1 MMKRTSLILIF
12 LVSVFILIL
21 PEQGMSQYATKKV
34 RSVHQEYT
42 DSLKAVEYDYIFPF
56 WGQGAYS
63 KGFDIPYPA
72 GIMAN
77 FMWLRQGILID
88 NLQLGFYNSERDV
101 PLTDISFI
109 EFGDNINT
117 SWTAN
122 TRLDLWLFPFLNVY
136 GIFGYGNSRTEV
148 TLKYPIEFTSVVDQG
163 ISTVGV
169 GAMGAFGV
177 GPGWVS
183 VDGNMTWN
191 KPELLEKPVRVSV
204 LGIRVGH
211 TFVFK
216 NRRDRNIAVWAGA
229 MRANMSSETTGE
241 IPMRD
246 ALPSSVYDR
255 RDEFVNNYWDWY
267 NSLDPSKP
275 LDQKK
280 IEAADKVLTPIVET
294 VENLGEG
301 TVRYSMDK
309 QVKEMWN
316 GIFGAQFQL
325 NKRWMFRA
333 EAGLIGDRK
342 SILGSVNYRFLI

>member
-1 MMKRTSLILIF
+1 MRPIFISLIIFITLSF
-12 LVSVFILIL
+12 LVFDF
-21 PEQGMSQYATKKV
+21 GHAQYATKKV
-34 RSVHQEYT
+34 RSAHQEYT
-42 DSLKAVEYDYIFPF
+42 DSLKRVEYKYIFPF
-56 WGQGAYS
+56 WGQGAYR

-77 FMWLRQGILID
+77 FMWLKQGILID
-88 NLQLGFYNSERDV
+88 NLQLGFYNEDRDI
-101 PLTDISFI
+101 PLTPIDFI

-122 TRLDLWLFPFLNVY
+122 TRIDLWLFPFLNVY

-148 TLKYPIEFTSVVDQG
+148 TLTYPLQFTSVVDQG
-163 ISTVGV
+163 ISTMGV
-169 GAMGAFGV
+169 GAMGAFGI
-177 GPGWVS
+177 GPVWVS
-183 VDGNMTWN
+183 IDGNMTWN

-229 MRANMSSETTGE
+229 MRASMSTETRGE
-241 IPMRD
+241 IAMRD

-255 RDEFVNNYWDWY
+255 RDEFVNNYWEWY

-280 IEAADKVLTPIVET
+280 IEAADKVLTPIVES
-294 VENLGEG
+294 VENVGDG
-301 TVRYSMDK
+301 TVRYGMDK

-316 GIFGAQFQL
+316 GIIGAQFQL
-325 NKRWMFRA
+325 NKHWMFRT